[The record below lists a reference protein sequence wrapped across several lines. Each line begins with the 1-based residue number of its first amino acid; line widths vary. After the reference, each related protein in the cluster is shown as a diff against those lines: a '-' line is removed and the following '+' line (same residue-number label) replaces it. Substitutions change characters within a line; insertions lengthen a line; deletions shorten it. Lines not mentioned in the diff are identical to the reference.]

1 MSEIGMTECVLKTE
15 MEEAINKDKVLIQP
29 DKGVADGYYVTRW
42 LKSVA
47 KVIDELSD

>member
-15 MEEAINKDKVLIQP
+15 MEEAIKKDEVLIQP
-29 DKGVADGYYVTRW
+29 DNGVANGYYVTLW

-47 KVIDELSD
+47 KTIVEMSD